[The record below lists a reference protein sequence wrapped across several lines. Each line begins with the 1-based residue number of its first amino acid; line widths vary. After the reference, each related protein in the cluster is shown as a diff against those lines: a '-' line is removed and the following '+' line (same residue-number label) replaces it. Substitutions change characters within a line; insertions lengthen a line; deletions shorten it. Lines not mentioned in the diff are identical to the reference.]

1 MLGHGMAQ
9 DLALAARY
17 FRLAADQGDV
27 AQSWLGYFCESGMGG
42 VKRDMAEAVRLYRA
56 AAAQGDARALAQ
68 LGVLYERGRGVLQS
82 DEEATACYAAASA
95 VGAESLFAYGV
106 QHLTEFG
113 GRKAP
118 EAFTIQIAVRDLTLA
133 ARLEHA
139 GAVGKLT
146 SISSRREVA
155 SACCMGCGATRKLLT
170 CAKCGI
176 AVFCDRASQMRTWE
190 THKPSCQQWRNEG
203 KDSEEGEV
211 VDLAS
216 LPINELKRRL
226 DRRKISYAGVL
237 ERAELVALLQ
247 SAI

>member
-1 MLGHGMAQ
+1 MDMTEKSDQGEAEAQHTLGIYYNEGQNVPQ
-9 DLALAARY
+9 DFTEAAAL

-170 CAKCGI
+170 CGKCGV
-176 AVFCDRASQMRTWE
+176 AVFCDRACQASLWR
-190 THKPSCQQWRNEG
+190 THKPSCRQWRDEG
-203 KDSEEGEV
+203 TEEEEGE
-211 VDLAS
+211 
-216 LPINELKRRL
+216 E
-226 DRRKISYAGVL
+226 
-237 ERAELVALLQ
+237 EE
-247 SAI
+247 